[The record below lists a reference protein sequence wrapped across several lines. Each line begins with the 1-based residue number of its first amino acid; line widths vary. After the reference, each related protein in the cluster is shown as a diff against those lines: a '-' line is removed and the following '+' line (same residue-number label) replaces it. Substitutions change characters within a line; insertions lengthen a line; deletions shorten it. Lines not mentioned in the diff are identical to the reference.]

1 MIERYQSKKMQ
12 SLWSEQHKYET
23 WLAVELAVCR
33 AWSEMGVIS
42 GEDLESIEKN
52 AGFDISRIEE
62 IERNVHHDVI
72 AFVSSVAEKIG
83 DAGRLIHLGL
93 TSSDVI
99 DTASSLILREA
110 VDVIEEELQDLMRVV
125 LEKAQTYK
133 LTPCVGRTHGVHAEP
148 TTFGLKLLN
157 WYAELERDRER
168 ILFARQ
174 QISCGKISGAVG
186 TYAHCPPSIEV
197 RVCEILELAPA
208 KISNQILQR
217 DRHAGVLAALALLG
231 GALERM
237 AVEIRHLQR
246 TEVLEAAEPFGKN
259 QKGSSAM
266 PHKRNPIL
274 CERVSG
280 MSRLLRGYAATAL
293 ENIALWHE
301 RDISHSSVE
310 RVIWPD
316 AFHIAAYM
324 LETMHRIVSGLT
336 VSPDAMK
343 TNLDKTRGLVF
354 SQRVLLGLVE
364 GHGVARE
371 EAYSIVQDNAMQCWD
386 GAGSFEELLLKDPR
400 VSTRISREELHKL
413 FDLEMY
419 YAHVNEIFERFTS
432 R

>member
-12 SLWSEQHKYET
+12 SVWSEQHKYET

-52 AGFDISRIEE
+52 AGFDIARIEE

-83 DAGRLIHLGL
+83 DAGRLVHLGL

-99 DTASSLILREA
+99 DTASSLILMEA
-110 VDVIEEELQDLMRVV
+110 LDVIGEELQDLMRIV
-125 LEKAQTYK
+125 LEKAQAYK
-133 LTPCVGRTHGVHAEP
+133 YTPCVGRTHGVHAEP

-157 WYAELERDRER
+157 WYAELERDKER
-168 ILFARQ
+168 ILFAGR

-186 TYAHCPPSIEV
+186 TYAHCPPSIET
-197 RVCEILELAPA
+197 RVCEILGLAPA

-217 DRHAGVLAALALLG
+217 DRHAGVLTALALLG

-246 TEVLEAAEPFGKN
+246 TEVLEAAEPFGKS

-280 MSRLLRGYAATAL
+280 MSRLLRGYASTAL
-293 ENIALWHE
+293 ENVALWHE

-324 LETMHRIVSGLT
+324 LETMHRIVSGLV

-343 TNLDKTRGLVF
+343 SNLDKTRGLVF

-364 GHGVARE
+364 KHGVARE
-371 EAYSIVQDNAMQCWD
+371 EAYSIVQDNAMRCWD
-386 GAGSFEELLLKDPR
+386 GAGALEDLLAKDPR
-400 VSTRISREELHKL
+400 VSERISRDELHKL

-432 R
+432 

>member
-12 SLWSEQHKYET
+12 SVWSEQHKYET

-42 GEDLESIEKN
+42 AEDLESIEKN
-52 AGFDISRIEE
+52 AGFDIARIEE

-83 DAGRLIHLGL
+83 DAGRLVHLGL

-99 DTASSLILREA
+99 DTASSLILMEA
-110 VDVIEEELQDLMRVV
+110 LDVIGEELQDLMRIV
-125 LEKAQTYK
+125 LEKAQAYK
-133 LTPCVGRTHGVHAEP
+133 FTPCVGRTHGVHAEP

-157 WYAELERDRER
+157 WYAELERDKER
-168 ILFARQ
+168 ILFARR

-186 TYAHCPPSIEV
+186 TYAHCPPSIET
-197 RVCEILELAPA
+197 RVCEILELTPA

-217 DRHAGVLAALALLG
+217 DRHAGVLTALALLG

-246 TEVLEAAEPFGKN
+246 TEVLEAAEPFGKS

-280 MSRLLRGYAATAL
+280 MSRLLRGYASTAL

-316 AFHIAAYM
+316 AFHITAYM
-324 LETMHRIVSGLT
+324 LETMHRIVSGLA

-343 TNLDKTRGLVF
+343 TNLDKTHGLVF
-354 SQRVLLGLVE
+354 SQRVLLGLIE
-364 GHGVARE
+364 KHGVARE
-371 EAYSIVQDNAMQCWD
+371 EAYSIVQDNAMRCWD
-386 GAGSFEELLLKDPR
+386 GVGTLEDLLLNDPR
-400 VSTRISREELHKL
+400 VSTKISREELHRL

-432 R
+432 

>member
-12 SLWSEQHKYET
+12 SVWSEQHKYET

-83 DAGRLIHLGL
+83 DAGRLVHLGL

-99 DTASSLILREA
+99 DTASSLILIEA
-110 VDVIEEELQDLMRVV
+110 LDVIDEELQELMRIV
-125 LEKAQTYK
+125 LEKAQAYK
-133 LTPCVGRTHGVHAEP
+133 FTPCVGRTHGVHAEP

-168 ILFARQ
+168 ILFARR

-186 TYAHCPPSIEV
+186 TYAHCPPSIET
-197 RVCEILELAPA
+197 RVCEILRLVPA

-217 DRHAGVLAALALLG
+217 DRHAGVLTAIALLG

-246 TEVLEAAEPFGKN
+246 TEVLEAAEPFGKS

-280 MSRLLRGYAATAL
+280 MSRLLRGYASTAL

-324 LETMHRIVSGLT
+324 LETMHRIVSGLA

-364 GHGVARE
+364 RHGVARE

-386 GAGSFEELLLKDPR
+386 GVGALEELLSKDPR
-400 VSTRISREELHKL
+400 VSERISREELHKL

-432 R
+432 

>member
-12 SLWSEQHKYET
+12 FVWSEQHKYET

-83 DAGRLIHLGL
+83 DAGRLVHLGL

-99 DTASSLILREA
+99 DTASSLILIEA
-110 VDVIEEELQDLMRVV
+110 LDVIDEELQGLMRIV
-125 LEKAQTYK
+125 LEKAQAYK
-133 LTPCVGRTHGVHAEP
+133 FTPCVGRTHGVHAEP

-168 ILFARQ
+168 ILFARR

-186 TYAHCPPSIEV
+186 TYAHCPPSIET
-197 RVCEILELAPA
+197 RVCEILRLVPA

-217 DRHAGVLAALALLG
+217 DRHAGVLTAIALLG

-246 TEVLEAAEPFGKN
+246 TEVLEAAEPFGKS

-280 MSRLLRGYAATAL
+280 MSRLLRGYASTAL

-324 LETMHRIVSGLT
+324 LETMHRIVSGLA

-364 GHGVARE
+364 RHGVARE

-386 GAGSFEELLLKDPR
+386 GVGSLEELLSKDPR
-400 VSTRISREELHKL
+400 VSERISREELHKL

-432 R
+432 

>member
-12 SLWSEQHKYET
+12 SVWSEQHKYET

-42 GEDLESIEKN
+42 AEDLESIEKN
-52 AGFDISRIEE
+52 AGFDIARIEE

-83 DAGRLIHLGL
+83 DAGRLVHLGL

-99 DTASSLILREA
+99 DTASSLILTEA
-110 VDVIEEELQDLMRVV
+110 LGVIGEELQDLMRIV
-125 LEKAQTYK
+125 LEKAQAYK
-133 LTPCVGRTHGVHAEP
+133 YTPCVGRTHGVHAEP

-168 ILFARQ
+168 ILFARR

-186 TYAHCPPSIEV
+186 TYAHCPPSIET
-197 RVCEILELAPA
+197 RVCEILRLVPA

-217 DRHAGVLAALALLG
+217 DRHAGVLTAIALLG

-246 TEVLEAAEPFGKN
+246 TEVLEAAEPFGKS

-280 MSRLLRGYAATAL
+280 MSRLLRGYASTAL

-324 LETMHRIVSGLT
+324 LETMHRIVSGLA

-364 GHGVARE
+364 RHGVARE

-386 GAGSFEELLLKDPR
+386 GVGSLEELLSKDPR
-400 VSTRISREELHKL
+400 VSERISREELHKL

-432 R
+432 

>member
-12 SLWSEQHKYET
+12 FVWSEQHKYET

-83 DAGRLIHLGL
+83 DAGRLVHLGL

-99 DTASSLILREA
+99 DTASSLILIEA
-110 VDVIEEELQDLMRVV
+110 LDVIDEELQELMRIV
-125 LEKAQTYK
+125 LEKAQAYK
-133 LTPCVGRTHGVHAEP
+133 FTPCVGRTHGVHAEP

-168 ILFARQ
+168 ILFARR

-186 TYAHCPPSIEV
+186 TYAHCPPSIET
-197 RVCEILELAPA
+197 RVCEILRLVPA

-217 DRHAGVLAALALLG
+217 DRHAGVLTAIALLG

-246 TEVLEAAEPFGKN
+246 TEVLEAAEPFGKS

-280 MSRLLRGYAATAL
+280 MSRLLRGYASTAL

-316 AFHIAAYM
+316 AFHITAYM
-324 LETMHRIVSGLT
+324 LETMHRIVSGLA

-364 GHGVARE
+364 RHGVARE

-386 GAGSFEELLLKDPR
+386 GVGSLEELLSKDPR
-400 VSTRISREELHKL
+400 VSERISREELHKL

-432 R
+432 